1 MTKAATTKVS
11 RRSEDEARDPRGRS
25 SDRPLHT
32 TRLMASTRS
41 AVILAILYSA
51 GLHHFLLPRLTADG
65 AEDEQKLLSLPVL
78 PLRHSAW
85 PGALA
90 LIVYES
96 LLIYS
101 HHSPSLL
108 SALGLCLHLLKL
120 PLLATVYRYFRL
132 GFSADICRSLGFDL
146 LNYLGQLLLFHLLSP
161 SSPPN
166 PKTVTTT
173 TTARI
178 SKEKTS
184 LRLDPNEA
192 SSQTQEEEEEE
203 EVVVLLNDPKEG
215 GEETRNSMVI
225 SLLSYTLISLI
236 DGLISFFLERPL
248 NQRIHADLDD
258 QLSKQTLDQYFLLQP
273 SKIKGP
279 TEILRLLRSRRM
291 GDHQAQALLVNMPYI
306 FSAAGWASLP
316 SDFLLLDRLPLLS
329 IHSKSLWLLALVA
342 RRLVY
347 SAVSCFFK
355 S

>member
-1 MTKAATTKVS
+1 MTKATTTTKIS
-11 RRSEDEARDPRGRS
+11 RRSEDEAWDPRSRS

-32 TRLMASTRS
+32 KRLMASRS

-173 TTARI
+173 TTTRI

-203 EVVVLLNDPKEG
+203 MVVLLNDPKQG

-279 TEILRLLRSRRM
+279 TEILRMLRSRRM
-291 GDHQAQALLVNMPYI
+291 GDHQVQALLVNMPYI
-306 FSAAGWASLP
+306 FSPAGWASLP